1 MFELPSS
8 RTSCTRLPQEKFLPN
23 SRLFKEALTF
33 LHFEKEQQEQK
44 QTSPGSSNADSKD
57 KPAAPLT
64 QAGMGMF
71 KARYPSINRL
81 SVVGMSIVPVK
92 VKAKGRNQGMQTYA
106 FLDSGPFTQPC
117 KWRTNKLNA
126 HWLT

>member
-23 SRLFKEALTF
+23 SRLFKEALAF
-33 LHFEKEQQEQK
+33 LHFKKEQQEQK
-44 QTSPGSSNADSKD
+44 QTPPGSSNADSKD

-64 QAGMGMF
+64 PDGYVQSKISKHQQAVCCRNVDCSREGQG
-71 KARYPSINRL
+71 KGPKSRHANLCIPRL
-81 SVVGMSIVPVK
+81 WSFHS
-92 VKAKGRNQGMQTYA
+92 
-106 FLDSGPFTQPC
+106 QPC

-126 HWLT
+126 RWLT